1 MESDKEAKKLRKKG
15 AKAKPTMLEQT
26 EKTAEQTSKVSR
38 KRRFF
43 RVIGKPFRPIGRLLV
58 RIERWKPIHIL
69 GLILV
74 PRYFRNSWKE
84 LRLVVWP
91 GRRESWRLT
100 SAVLIFA
107 VIFGVMIAI
116 VDFGLDKVFKK
127 IILKQ

>member
-1 MESDKEAKKLRKKG
+1 
-15 AKAKPTMLEQT
+15 MLEQT
-26 EKTAEQTSKVSR
+26 EKTAEQTGKVSR

-43 RVIGKPFRPIGRLLV
+43 RAIGKPFRPVGRVLA

-69 GLILV
+69 GLIIV

-91 GRRESWRLT
+91 SRRESWRLT

-116 VDFGLDKVFKK
+116 VDYGLDKVFKK